1 MYSYIARQPILDTK
15 QNVIAYELLFRNG
28 DNNCFPNIDPDQAT
42 SNILS
47 DNHLT
52 MGIEEITGDL
62 PGYINFHTGTLIQ
75 SFPSF
80 LDPKKVVIE
89 ILEDVLAND
98 ALLATCKLLKEK
110 GYTLALDD
118 HDFDPKWEIFL
129 PYIDIVKVDVLQYSI
144 IEISQLIHRYRKVD
158 IILLAEKVETMQQF
172 ERLQMLGFTLFQGY
186 FFAKPEMIKQK
197 KISASKQN
205 ILALLSHSSAEKLD
219 FDAMSKIFSIDP
231 GLTYKL
237 LRFINSPMYGRSQ
250 NITSLKHAL
259 IYIGDLEVKK
269 FIALLALADLS
280 EGKPTEIMRLSL
292 ARAKFCELI
301 SSKLK
306 DKENPPKAFLTGILS
321 LLDGILDHELSTLL
335 AILPVHEE
343 IKSALIGG
351 KNYLAEYLSI
361 AKNFEM
367 GNWQASHDLAKKL
380 NLEETICHE
389 VHKSAIKWADDI
401 LHQVD

>member
-1 MYSYIARQPILDTK
+1 LYSYVARQPILDIK
-15 QNVIAYELLFRNG
+15 QDVIAYELLFRNG
-28 DNNCFPNIDPDQAT
+28 EDNCFPGIDPDQAT

-62 PGYINFHTGTLIQ
+62 PGYINFHTGALIKR
-75 SFPSF
+75 FPSF

-118 HDFDPKWEIFL
+118 HDFDPKWEVFL
-129 PYIDIVKVDVLQYSI
+129 PYIDMVKVDVLQYSI
-144 IEISQLIHRYRKVD
+144 IEISQFVHRYRNFDVV
-158 IILLAEKVETMQQF
+158 LLAEKVETMQQF
-172 ERLQMLGFTLFQGY
+172 ERLQLLGFTLFQGY
-186 FFAKPEMIKQK
+186 FFAKPEMMKQK
-197 KISASKQN
+197 RISSTKQN
-205 ILALLSHSSAEKLD
+205 ILELLSHSSAEKLD
-219 FDAMSKIFSIDP
+219 FDAMSTIFSIDP

-237 LRFINSPMYGRSQ
+237 LRFINSPIYGRSQ

-259 IYIGDLEVKK
+259 IYIGDLELKK

-292 ARAKFCELI
+292 TRAKFCEKI
-301 SSKLK
+301 SLQQK
-306 DKENPPKAFLTGILS
+306 DSENPPKAFLTGILS
-321 LLDGILDHELSTLL
+321 LIDGILDSELPTLL

-343 IKSALIGG
+343 IKSALIEGE
-351 KNYLAEYLSI
+351 NYLAEYLTM
-361 AKNFEM
+361 AKNIEM
-367 GNWQASHDLAKKL
+367 GDWQASDDIAQKL
-380 NLEETICHE
+380 NLESTMCND
-389 VHKSAIKWADDI
+389 VHKSAIQWADDM
-401 LHQVD
+401 LNCQ